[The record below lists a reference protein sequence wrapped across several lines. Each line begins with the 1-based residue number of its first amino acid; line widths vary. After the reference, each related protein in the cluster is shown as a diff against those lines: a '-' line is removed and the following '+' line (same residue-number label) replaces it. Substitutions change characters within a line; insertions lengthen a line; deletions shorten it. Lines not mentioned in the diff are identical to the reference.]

1 MLRAFQIGLKLSD
14 LEDITIGELVD
25 ILIEHANDEYEYP
38 IKATQ
43 DDYRSF

>member
-1 MLRAFQIGLKLSD
+1 MLRALQMGLKLTD
-14 LEDITIGELVD
+14 LEQITLGELVD
-25 ILIEHANDEYEYP
+25 ILIEHANDEYDYP

>member
-1 MLRAFQIGLKLSD
+1 MLRAFQMGLKLSD

-25 ILIEHANDEYEYP
+25 ILIEYANDEYEYP